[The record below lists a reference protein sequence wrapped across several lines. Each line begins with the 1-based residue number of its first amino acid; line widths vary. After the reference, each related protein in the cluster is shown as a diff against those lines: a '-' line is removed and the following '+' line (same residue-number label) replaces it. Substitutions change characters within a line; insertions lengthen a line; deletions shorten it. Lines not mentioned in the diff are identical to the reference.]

1 MRRFFRYFYDYRGV
15 CIWMCLSGAVFAVVF
30 AMYGITLEAVW
41 YPLLISALFGAV
53 MLAAGFAHSRRRRRG
68 MEQVLSSEALFSDV
82 TDILPRAG
90 SLAEEDYQ
98 ALIGKMENAYRAK
111 KGEWDAARRD
121 MADYYATWVHQ
132 IKAPIAVMKV
142 MLQQEDTPENR
153 ELSAELFRVEQYV
166 EMVLCYFR
174 LDSPSSDFVL
184 KYCSLNEI
192 IRQSIRKFAGQ
203 FIQKK
208 LRLIYEPTDRQVLT
222 DEKWLS
228 FVLDQLLSNALK
240 YTSTGSITISV
251 DENLVLSISDTGI
264 GIAPEDL
271 PRIFERS
278 YTGYNGRAEK
288 SSTGLGLYLCRK
300 ILLRLSHPITVSSEV
315 GKGSTFSIDLS
326 RQFLDV
332 E

>member
-1 MRRFFRYFYDYRGV
+1 M
-15 CIWMCLSGAVFAVVF
+15 
-30 AMYGITLEAVW
+30 
-41 YPLLISALFGAV
+41 
-53 MLAAGFAHSRRRRRG
+53 
-68 MEQVLSSEALFSDV
+68 
-82 TDILPRAG
+82 
-90 SLAEEDYQ
+90 
-98 ALIGKMENAYRAK
+98 
-111 KGEWDAARRD
+111 
-121 MADYYATWVHQ
+121 
-132 IKAPIAVMKV
+132 
-142 MLQQEDTPENR
+142 
-153 ELSAELFRVEQYV
+153 
-166 EMVLCYFR
+166 
-174 LDSPSSDFVL
+174 
-184 KYCSLNEI
+184 
-192 IRQSIRKFAGQ
+192 
-203 FIQKK
+203 
-208 LRLIYEPTDRQVLT
+208 LT